1 MLLAIDTSTRFAGVA
16 LADVEQVVACRVW
29 RSRTNHSAELMP
41 AAAQILKDHDTPPS
55 SLRGIAVALGPGGF
69 SALRV
74 GLSVAKGL
82 AAACS
87 LPLVG
92 VGTLRLEAFPYLGS
106 GMPVCAMVEAGRGE
120 VAAAVFGPEET
131 DVIEERICPPEELL
145 ALFSGPTIFCGEGA
159 AARVPLIR
167 ERLGKQALIVDP
179 AVPASRLWSLAA
191 IGWQRIASGDID
203 EPAGLQPNYLRM
215 PSIGVAKRR
224 DQTTQAS

>member
-55 SLRGIAVALGPGGF
+55 SLSGIAVALGPGGF

-120 VAAAVFGPEET
+120 VAAAVFGPEDDRCERGT
-131 DVIEERICPPEELL
+131 DLPAGRTPGIVFRSHHILRGR
-145 ALFSGPTIFCGEGA
+145 SGRPCAADQGTIGEAGVD
-159 AARVPLIR
+159 RRPCRPGQPSMVPGR
-167 ERLGKQALIVDP
+167 HR
-179 AVPASRLWSLAA
+179 LAA
-191 IGWQRIASGDID
+191 HC
-203 EPAGLQPNYLRM
+203 LR
-215 PSIGVAKRR
+215 GH
-224 DQTTQAS
+224 

>member
-16 LADVEQVVACRVW
+16 LADVGQVVACRAW

-41 AAAQILKDHDTPPS
+41 AAAQMLKDHETPAAALS
-55 SLRGIAVALGPGGF
+55 GIAVALGPGGF

-82 AAACS
+82 AATCS

-92 VGTLRLEAFPYLGS
+92 VGTLELEAFPYLGS
-106 GMPVCAMVEAGRGE
+106 GMRVCAMVEAGRGE
-120 VAAAVFGPEET
+120 VAAAVFGPEEA
-131 DVIEERICPPEELL
+131 DVSEERICPPEELL
-145 ALFSGPTIFCGEGA
+145 ELFSEPTIFCGEGA
-159 AARVPLIR
+159 AARVSLIR

-191 IGWQRIASGDID
+191 IAWQRIASGNID

-224 DQTTQAS
+224 DHTTQAS

>member
-1 MLLAIDTSTRFAGVA
+1 MLLTIDTSTRFAGVA
-16 LADVEQVVACRVW
+16 LADADQVVACKAW

-41 AAAQILKDHDTPPS
+41 AAVQILKENDTAPA
-55 SLRGIAVALGPGGF
+55 SLSGIAVALGPGGF

-92 VGTLRLEAFPYLGS
+92 VGTLRLEALPYLGS

-120 VAAAVFGPEET
+120 VAAAVFGPEESAVT
-131 DVIEERICPPEELL
+131 EERICPPEELL
-145 ALFSGPTIFCGEGA
+145 ELLSGPTIFCGEGA
-159 AARVPLIR
+159 AARVSLIR

-179 AVPASRLWSLAA
+179 AVPAGRLWSLAA
-191 IGWQRIASGDID
+191 IGRQRIASGDID
-203 EPAGLQPNYLRM
+203 QPAGLQPNYLRM
-215 PSIGVAKRR
+215 PSIGVARRR
-224 DQTTQAS
+224 DQTTQSS

>member
-16 LADVEQVVACRVW
+16 LADVGQVVACRAW

-41 AAAQILKDHDTPPS
+41 AAAQMLKDHETPAAALS
-55 SLRGIAVALGPGGF
+55 GIAVALGPGGF

-82 AAACS
+82 AATCS

-92 VGTLRLEAFPYLGS
+92 VGTLELEAFPYLGS

-120 VAAAVFGPEET
+120 VAAAVFGPEEA
-131 DVIEERICPPEELL
+131 DVSEERICPPEELL
-145 ALFSGPTIFCGEGA
+145 ELFSEPTIFCGEGA
-159 AARVPLIR
+159 AARVSLIR
-167 ERLGKQALIVDP
+167 ERFGKQALIVDP
-179 AVPASRLWSLAA
+179 AVPAGRLWSLAA

-215 PSIGVAKRR
+215 PSIGVARRR
-224 DQTTQAS
+224 DHTIQAS

>member
-16 LADVEQVVACRVW
+16 LADVDQVVACRAW

-41 AAAQILKDHDTPPS
+41 AAAQILKDHDTPAAALS
-55 SLRGIAVALGPGGF
+55 GIAVALGPGGF

-82 AAACS
+82 AATCS

-92 VGTLRLEAFPYLGS
+92 VGTLELEAFPYLGS

-120 VAAAVFGPEET
+120 VAAAVFGAEEA
-131 DVIEERICPPEELL
+131 DVSEERIWPPEELL
-145 ALFSGPTIFCGEGA
+145 ELFSEPTIFCGEGA
-159 AARVPLIR
+159 AARVSLIR

-179 AVPASRLWSLAA
+179 AVPPGRLWSLAA

-224 DQTTQAS
+224 DHTTQAS